1 MLAFSISFFLLLVR
15 YQACCSWNSGAF
27 PQGSALA
34 VGDPCS
40 SPHSCPAHLFF
51 FHTPCFWVLLNTQAG
66 SKERSCSAFFFGE
79 ANERTNLGNRNEI

>member
-51 FHTPCFWVLLNTQAG
+51 LSHAVFLGVVEHTGREQGAFLLCFLLWG
-66 SKERSCSAFFFGE
+66 G
-79 ANERTNLGNRNEI
+79 ERTDEPRESK